1 MAGLHFHT
9 CDRKGVWWM
18 VQGRCLV
25 LLVQETQ
32 EQVLS
37 IVHQNTLRSEQCP
50 TLREGQCI
58 YSLNKQ
64 KLTVVRK
71 LVPSTF
77 VCFLRFHFPKKLK

>member
-18 VQGRCLV
+18 VEGWCLV
-25 LLVQETQ
+25 LLVQETG

-37 IVHQNTLRSEQCP
+37 IVHQNTLSTAQCL

-58 YSLNKQ
+58 YLFTQQTKINCGKKTSSK
-64 KLTVVRK
+64 
-71 LVPSTF
+71 
-77 VCFLRFHFPKKLK
+77 HFCLLS